1 MGNPF
6 LRKLGLLFSAI
17 VLTAGMVVAQQTETG
32 NPAQQP
38 ESGNSAQQPETGSS
52 TQPSQTTMKHKMSDE
67 AFAKKAAEGGMA
79 EVKLG
84 QLAQEKGHSEAVKNF
99 GQRMAED
106 HGKANKELES
116 AASQANISLPQ
127 DMSSKDQ
134 ASYARLSKLSGPAFD
149 HAYARL
155 MLKDH
160 EHDVAAFRH
169 EAKNGENEPIKSF
182 ASNTL
187 PVLEQHLA
195 MARQMNQEVHPGM
208 KGHQGNT
215 GDTMGTT
222 PGGNSR

>member
-6 LRKLGLLFSAI
+6 LRKLGLLLTAI
-17 VLTAGMVVAQQTETG
+17 FLTAGMTV
-32 NPAQQP
+32 AQQP
-38 ESGNSAQQPETGSS
+38 ETGNSAQQPETGNSAQQS
-52 TQPSQTTMKHKMSDE
+52 ETTMRHKMSDQ
-67 AFAKKAAEGGMA
+67 AFAKEAAQGGLA

-84 QLAQEKGHSEAVKNF
+84 QLAQDKGHVEAVKDF
-99 GQRMAED
+99 GKRMVED

-134 ASYARLSKLSGPAFD
+134 ATYDRLSKLSGPAFD

-155 MLKDH
+155 MLRDH

-169 EAKNGENEPIKSF
+169 EAKNGEKEPIKSF

-195 MARQMNQEVHPGM
+195 MARQMNQEVRPGM
-208 KGHQGNT
+208 NGHQGN
-215 GDTMGTT
+215 TMGTT
-222 PGGNSR
+222 PGDSSR

>member
-6 LRKLGLLFSAI
+6 LKKLGLLLTAI
-17 VLTAGMVVAQQTETG
+17 FLTAGMTV
-32 NPAQQP
+32 AQQP
-38 ESGNSAQQPETGSS
+38 ETGNSAQQPETGNSAQQS
-52 TQPSQTTMKHKMSDE
+52 ETTMRHKMSDQ
-67 AFAKKAAEGGMA
+67 AFAKEAAQGGLA

-84 QLAQEKGHSEAVKNF
+84 QLAQDKGHVEAVKDF
-99 GQRMAED
+99 GKRMVED

-134 ASYARLSKLSGPAFD
+134 ATYDRLSKLSGPAFD

-155 MLKDH
+155 MLRDH

-169 EAKNGENEPIKSF
+169 EAKNGEKEPIKSF

-195 MARQMNQEVHPGM
+195 MARQMNQEVRPGM
-208 KGHQGNT
+208 NGHQGN
-215 GDTMGTT
+215 TMGTT
-222 PGGNSR
+222 PGDSSR

>member
-6 LRKLGLLFSAI
+6 LRKLGLLLTAI
-17 VLTAGMVVAQQTETG
+17 FLTAGMTV
-32 NPAQQP
+32 
-38 ESGNSAQQPETGSS
+38 AQQPETGNSAQQS
-52 TQPSQTTMKHKMSDE
+52 ETTMRHKMSDQ
-67 AFAKKAAEGGMA
+67 AFAKEAAQGGLA

-84 QLAQEKGHSEAVKNF
+84 QLAQDKGHVEAVKDF
-99 GQRMAED
+99 GKRMVED

-134 ASYARLSKLSGPAFD
+134 ATYDRLSKLSGPAFD

-155 MLKDH
+155 MLRDH

-169 EAKNGENEPIKSF
+169 EAKNGEKEPIKSF

-195 MARQMNQEVHPGM
+195 MARQMNQEVRPGM
-208 KGHQGNT
+208 NGHQGN
-215 GDTMGTT
+215 TMGTT
-222 PGGNSR
+222 PGDSSR

>member
-6 LRKLGLLFSAI
+6 LKKLGLLLTAI
-17 VLTAGMVVAQQTETG
+17 FLTAGMTV
-32 NPAQQP
+32 
-38 ESGNSAQQPETGSS
+38 AQQPETGNSAQQS
-52 TQPSQTTMKHKMSDE
+52 ETTMRHKMSDQ
-67 AFAKKAAEGGMA
+67 AFAKEAAHGGLA

-84 QLAQEKGHSEAVKNF
+84 QLAQDKGHVEAVKDF
-99 GQRMAED
+99 GKRMVED

-134 ASYARLSKLSGPAFD
+134 ATYDRLSELSGPAFD

-155 MLKDH
+155 MLRDH

-169 EAKNGENEPIKSF
+169 EAKNGEKEPIKSF

-195 MARQMNQEVHPGM
+195 MARQMNQEVRPGM
-208 KGHQGNT
+208 NGHQGN
-215 GDTMGTT
+215 TMGTT
-222 PGGNSR
+222 PGDSSR